1 MALLFCLCFKAARTV
16 VEANSGVKIDPSKR
30 EHFESEAGNYWNKF
44 YTVHAN
50 RFFKDRNWLFTEFP
64 ELLASDQAEE
74 SFNLF
79 EIGCGVG
86 NTVYPILE
94 MVKNEKVHVYCCDF
108 SAQAIELVRTHDQYE
123 EKRCTPFVFNLVDDD
138 WTKVRGTFI
147 TLTAV

>member
-1 MALLFCLCFKAARTV
+1 MKL
-16 VEANSGVKIDPSKR
+16 ESSKR

-64 ELLASDQAEE
+64 ELLASDQLAEDRDGGA
-74 SFNLF
+74 FNMF

-94 MVKNEKVHVYCCDF
+94 MIKNDKIHVYCCDF
-108 SAQAIELVRTHDQYE
+108 SAQAIELVRTHEAYE

-138 WTKVRGTFI
+138 WSQVLSSFYTTVLI
-147 TLTAV
+147 